1 MVEGIYC
8 RKLLKTRVL
17 GCYDAVASHAGGHRI
32 IVRLGVFDSALC
44 GRAQKLGDVLCLG
57 RILAHRYPL
66 TSVVFID
73 IGFWDPAFLWGRY
86 RSMIW
91 LSTSGIVVA
100 LAVIMLLWVVPRA
113 SRRAPANG
121 SRRQLARV
129 GRTAEDIFSSAKVL
143 FNEETARSTGAAVP
157 SASGRA
163 EVYASTSTGSLEPL
177 GGVEF
182 AESAAS
188 AAVNVQQRQ
197 EEFTDDK
204 TQLLYTTDAAESAED
219 TDLWE
224 EATMR
229 EDTNAQQQGTHDT
242 ELYDEPYD
250 EDLYAPEPDL
260 DSAPGAEPAD
270 GEVDAPAH
278 WEVTANSQ
286 PSGSRIG
293 RSIPEVNIDAE
304 TEGQDPSAA
313 GEDTDSQPRSG
324 THHQGTGRAE
334 EPRREAPS
342 AAAVRGPALHELSSP
357 EEVPEVQESML
368 GGPVPPGMT
377 VHTGRAV
384 LLGVALLAFVAALG
398 FALMAFSGML
408 SWVWSVA
415 ALLVAVAT
423 GGLLRYLAISGAK
436 RPAAPRRESS
446 NAPAAEQAEA
456 TASTEHDSRES
467 GADPAAN
474 TRRSKETRPASARMA
489 AAGSAARQGGS
500 RTQGHRAPAAE
511 HHSEHTAGR
520 KRPAGEGVQEGSSR
534 PRREP
539 APVRRH
545 TPARRSA
552 PAQGARAAASPGVQR
567 EPDAQG
573 AARRSAVEREPVRA
587 RTSQLPAIRR
597 GGRGSHLPPQL
608 RPLAHRDEPML
619 FDIQSETPQV
629 PAASAR
635 TSQPADSAKPS
646 AQATQTADSAV
657 SSASVTPAAPAQ
669 STPSQGDSA
678 EAVQPTVPVP
688 TQPPAAPARPEA
700 AAKTGRVPQQ
710 NPSGASSFE
719 RSGSFD
725 ADVTA
730 PITDGIP
737 TANLAQRAAAA
748 RAQATRAAE
757 AAQQVQREAAE
768 RARRRARQLNLQNPY
783 PQQDPVQQPSS
794 DTAEHTTVPL
804 GQGATPDAP
813 VQSPVPHT
821 PVPSTIDE
829 SDLDSL
835 DDDVS
840 PVFEPQQQLG
850 TLGSGFEDTSTQGIR
865 LGPGAMPMFK
875 ATSNTWEPVELPKP
889 LHTLHQKKDK
899 DAKGKGKTGE

>member
-1 MVEGIYC
+1 
-8 RKLLKTRVL
+8 
-17 GCYDAVASHAGGHRI
+17 
-32 IVRLGVFDSALC
+32 
-44 GRAQKLGDVLCLG
+44 
-57 RILAHRYPL
+57 
-66 TSVVFID
+66 
-73 IGFWDPAFLWGRY
+73 
-86 RSMIW
+86 MIW

-157 SASGRA
+157 SASGKA

-197 EEFTDDK
+197 EEFADDK

-219 TDLWE
+219 ADLWE

-229 EDTNAQQQGTHDT
+229 EDANVQQQGAHDT

-270 GEVDAPAH
+270 GEADAPAH

-304 TEGQDPSAA
+304 TAGQDPSAA
-313 GEDTDSQPRSG
+313 DTDSQRPSG

-334 EPRREAPS
+334 ESRGEAPS
-342 AAAVRGPALHELSSP
+342 AAAVRGPALHELSST

-408 SWVWSVA
+408 SWVWPVA

-436 RPAAPRRESS
+436 KPAASRRESS
-446 NAPAAEQAEA
+446 SAPVSEQTEA
-456 TASTEHDSRES
+456 TASAEHGSRES
-467 GADPAAN
+467 ETVGADPAAN
-474 TRRSKETRPASARMA
+474 TRRTKEARPAPARIA
-489 AAGSAARQGGS
+489 AAGSVARQDSG

-511 HHSEHTAGR
+511 HRSERTAGR
-520 KRPAGEGVQEGSSR
+520 ERPAGEGVQEESSR

-552 PAQGARAAASPGVQR
+552 SAQGARAAASPGVQR

-573 AARRSAVEREPVRA
+573 AARRSSAEREPVRA

-619 FDIQSETPQV
+619 FDIQPETPQA
-629 PAASAR
+629 PSA
-635 TSQPADSAKPS
+635 S
-646 AQATQTADSAV
+646 AQATQPADSAV
-657 SSASVTPAAPAQ
+657 SSAPVTPAAPTQ
-669 STPSQGDSA
+669 SAPSQNDSA
-678 EAVQPTVPVP
+678 EAAQPTAPVP

-725 ADVTA
+725 ADATA
-730 PITDGIP
+730 PITDGIS

-748 RAQATRAAE
+748 RTQATRAAE

-783 PQQDPVQQPSS
+783 PQQDPVHQPSS

-804 GQGATPDAP
+804 GQGATPDVPP
-813 VQSPVPHT
+813 VQPPVPHT

>member
-32 IVRLGVFDSALC
+32 IVRLGVFNPVLC

-129 GRTAEDIFSSAKVL
+129 GRTAEDIFLSAKVL
-143 FNEETARSTGAAVP
+143 FNEETARGTGAAVP
-157 SASGRA
+157 SASGKA

-197 EEFTDDK
+197 EEFADDK

-219 TDLWE
+219 ADLWE

-229 EDTNAQQQGTHDT
+229 EDANAQQQGAHDT

-270 GEVDAPAH
+270 GEADAPAH

-304 TEGQDPSAA
+304 TAGQDPSAA
-313 GEDTDSQPRSG
+313 DTDSQRPSG

-334 EPRREAPS
+334 EPRGEAPS
-342 AAAVRGPALHELSSP
+342 AAAVRGPALHELSST

-408 SWVWSVA
+408 SWVWPVA

-436 RPAAPRRESS
+436 KPAASRRESS
-446 NAPAAEQAEA
+446 SAPVSEQAEA
-456 TASTEHDSRES
+456 TASAEHGSRES
-467 GADPAAN
+467 ETAGADPAAN
-474 TRRSKETRPASARMA
+474 THRAKGARPAPARIA

-500 RTQGHRAPAAE
+500 RMQGHRAPAAE
-511 HHSEHTAGR
+511 HRSERAAGR
-520 KRPAGEGVQEGSSR
+520 ERPAGEGVQEESSR

-552 PAQGARAAASPGVQR
+552 SAQGSRAAASPGVQR

-573 AARRSAVEREPVRA
+573 AARRSSAEREPVRA

-619 FDIQSETPQV
+619 FDIQPETPQA

-646 AQATQTADSAV
+646 AQATQPADSAV
-657 SSASVTPAAPAQ
+657 SSAPVTPAAPTQ
-669 STPSQGDSA
+669 SAPSQNDS
-678 EAVQPTVPVP
+678 
-688 TQPPAAPARPEA
+688 
-700 AAKTGRVPQQ
+700 
-710 NPSGASSFE
+710 
-719 RSGSFD
+719 
-725 ADVTA
+725 
-730 PITDGIP
+730 
-737 TANLAQRAAAA
+737 
-748 RAQATRAAE
+748 AE

-804 GQGATPDAP
+804 GQGTTPDVPP
-813 VQSPVPHT
+813 VQPPVPHT

>member
-1 MVEGIYC
+1 M
-8 RKLLKTRVL
+8 
-17 GCYDAVASHAGGHRI
+17 ASRAGGHRI
-32 IVRLGVFDSALC
+32 IVRLGVFNPVLC

-66 TSVVFID
+66 ISVVFID

-121 SRRQLARV
+121 SRRQLASV
-129 GRTAEDIFSSAKVL
+129 GRTAEDIFLSAKVL
-143 FNEETARSTGAAVP
+143 FNEEAAHGTGAAVP
-157 SASGRA
+157 SASGKA

-197 EEFTDDK
+197 EEFADDK

-219 TDLWE
+219 ADLWE

-229 EDTNAQQQGTHDT
+229 EDANAQQQGAHDT

-270 GEVDAPAH
+270 GEADAPAH

-304 TEGQDPSAA
+304 TAGQDPSAA
-313 GEDTDSQPRSG
+313 DTDSQPRSG

-334 EPRREAPS
+334 ESRGEAPS
-342 AAAVRGPALHELSSP
+342 AAAVRGPALHELSST

-377 VHTGRAV
+377 VHAGRAV

-408 SWVWSVA
+408 SWVWPVV

-436 RPAAPRRESS
+436 KPAASRRESS
-446 NAPAAEQAEA
+446 SAPVSEQAEV
-456 TASTEHDSRES
+456 TASAEHGSRESETS

-474 TRRSKETRPASARMA
+474 TRRTKGTRPAPTRIA
-489 AAGSAARQGGS
+489 AAGSAARQDSG

-511 HHSEHTAGR
+511 HRSERAAGR
-520 KRPAGEGVQEGSSR
+520 ERPAGEGVQEESSR

-552 PAQGARAAASPGVQR
+552 SAQGARAAASPGVQR
-567 EPDAQG
+567 KPDVQG

-619 FDIQSETPQV
+619 FDIQSENPQA

-635 TSQPADSAKPS
+635 TSQPADSA
-646 AQATQTADSAV
+646 V
-657 SSASVTPAAPAQ
+657 SSAPVTPAAPTQ
-669 STPSQGDSA
+669 SAPSQSDSA
-678 EAVQPTVPVP
+678 EAAQPTAPVP
-688 TQPPAAPARPEA
+688 TQPPATPARPET

-710 NPSGASSFE
+710 NLSGASSFE

-725 ADVTA
+725 ADATA

-783 PQQDPVQQPSS
+783 PQQQPSS

-813 VQSPVPHT
+813 PAQPPIPHT

>member
-1 MVEGIYC
+1 M
-8 RKLLKTRVL
+8 
-17 GCYDAVASHAGGHRI
+17 ASRAGGHRI
-32 IVRLGVFDSALC
+32 IVRLGVFNPVLC
-44 GRAQKLGDVLCLG
+44 GWAQKLGDVLCLG

-66 TSVVFID
+66 ISVVFID
-73 IGFWDPAFLWGRY
+73 IGFWGPAFLWGRY

-121 SRRQLARV
+121 SRRQLASV
-129 GRTAEDIFSSAKVL
+129 GRTAEDIFLSAKVL
-143 FNEETARSTGAAVP
+143 FNEETARGTGAAVP
-157 SASGRA
+157 SASGKA

-197 EEFTDDK
+197 EEFADDK

-219 TDLWE
+219 ADLWE

-229 EDTNAQQQGTHDT
+229 EDANAQQQGAHDT

-260 DSAPGAEPAD
+260 DSAPGAELAD
-270 GEVDAPAH
+270 GEADAPAH

-304 TEGQDPSAA
+304 TAGQDPSAA
-313 GEDTDSQPRSG
+313 DTDSQPRSG

-334 EPRREAPS
+334 ESRGEAPS
-342 AAAVRGPALHELSSP
+342 AAAVRGPALHELSST

-408 SWVWSVA
+408 SWVWPVA

-436 RPAAPRRESS
+436 KPAASRRESS
-446 NAPAAEQAEA
+446 SAPVSEQAEVI
-456 TASTEHDSRES
+456 ASAEHGSRES
-467 GADPAAN
+467 ETAGADPAAN
-474 TRRSKETRPASARMA
+474 TRRTKGTRPAPARIA

-511 HHSEHTAGR
+511 HRSERVAGR
-520 KRPAGEGVQEGSSR
+520 ERPAGEGVQEESSR

-539 APVRRH
+539 APLRRH

-552 PAQGARAAASPGVQR
+552 SAQGARVAASPGVQR
-567 EPDAQG
+567 EPDVQG

-619 FDIQSETPQV
+619 FDIQTETPQA
-629 PAASAR
+629 PSA
-635 TSQPADSAKPS
+635 S
-646 AQATQTADSAV
+646 AQATQPADSAV
-657 SSASVTPAAPAQ
+657 SSAPVTAAPTQ
-669 STPSQGDSA
+669 SAPSQSDSA
-678 EAVQPTVPVP
+678 EAAQPTAPVP

-710 NPSGASSFE
+710 NLSGASSFE

-725 ADVTA
+725 ADATA
-730 PITDGIP
+730 PITDGIS

-804 GQGATPDAP
+804 GQGTTPDAP
-813 VQSPVPHT
+813 VQPPVPHT

>member
-1 MVEGIYC
+1 
-8 RKLLKTRVL
+8 
-17 GCYDAVASHAGGHRI
+17 
-32 IVRLGVFDSALC
+32 
-44 GRAQKLGDVLCLG
+44 
-57 RILAHRYPL
+57 
-66 TSVVFID
+66 
-73 IGFWDPAFLWGRY
+73 
-86 RSMIW
+86 MIW

-129 GRTAEDIFSSAKVL
+129 GRTAEDIFLSAKVL
-143 FNEETARSTGAAVP
+143 FNEETARGTGAAVP
-157 SASGRA
+157 SASGKA

-197 EEFTDDK
+197 EEFADDK
-204 TQLLYTTDAAESAED
+204 TQLLYTTDAAKSAED
-219 TDLWE
+219 ADLWE

-229 EDTNAQQQGTHDT
+229 EDANAQQQGAHDT

-270 GEVDAPAH
+270 GEADAPAH

-304 TEGQDPSAA
+304 TAGQDPSAA
-313 GEDTDSQPRSG
+313 DTDSQPRSG

-334 EPRREAPS
+334 ESRGEAPS
-342 AAAVRGPALHELSSP
+342 AAAVRGPALHELSST

-377 VHTGRAV
+377 VHAGRAV

-408 SWVWSVA
+408 SWVWPVA

-436 RPAAPRRESS
+436 KPAASRRESS
-446 NAPAAEQAEA
+446 SAPVSEQAEA
-456 TASTEHDSRES
+456 IASAEHGSRES
-467 GADPAAN
+467 ETAGADPAAN
-474 TRRSKETRPASARMA
+474 TRRTKGTRPAPARIA
-489 AAGSAARQGGS
+489 AAGSAARQDSG

-511 HHSEHTAGR
+511 HRSERTAGR
-520 KRPAGEGVQEGSSR
+520 ERPAGEGVQEESSR

-552 PAQGARAAASPGVQR
+552 SAQGARAAASPGVQR

-573 AARRSAVEREPVRA
+573 AARRSSAEREPVRA

-619 FDIQSETPQV
+619 FDIQSEKPQA

-635 TSQPADSAKPS
+635 TSQPADSA
-646 AQATQTADSAV
+646 V
-657 SSASVTPAAPAQ
+657 SSAPVTPAAPTQ
-669 STPSQGDSA
+669 SAPSQNDSA
-678 EAVQPTVPVP
+678 EAAQPTAPVP

-725 ADVTA
+725 ADATA

-783 PQQDPVQQPSS
+783 PQQQPSS

-804 GQGATPDAP
+804 GQGATPEVPP
-813 VQSPVPHT
+813 VQPPIPHT

>member
-32 IVRLGVFDSALC
+32 IVRLGVFNPVLC

-73 IGFWDPAFLWGRY
+73 IGFWGPAFLWGRY

-157 SASGRA
+157 SASGKV

-197 EEFTDDK
+197 EEFADDK

-219 TDLWE
+219 ADLWE

-229 EDTNAQQQGTHDT
+229 EDANAQQQGAHDT

-270 GEVDAPAH
+270 GEADAPAH

-304 TEGQDPSAA
+304 TAGQDPSAA
-313 GEDTDSQPRSG
+313 DTDSQPRSG

-334 EPRREAPS
+334 ESRGEAPS
-342 AAAVRGPALHELSSP
+342 AAAVRGPALHELSST

-408 SWVWSVA
+408 SWVWPVA

-436 RPAAPRRESS
+436 KPAASRRESS
-446 NAPAAEQAEA
+446 SAPVAEQAEA
-456 TASTEHDSRES
+456 TASAEHGSRES
-467 GADPAAN
+467 ETAGADPAAN
-474 TRRSKETRPASARMA
+474 TRRAKGARPAPARIA
-489 AAGSAARQGGS
+489 AAGSVARQGGS
-500 RTQGHRAPAAE
+500 STQGRRAPAAE
-511 HHSEHTAGR
+511 YRSERAAGR
-520 KRPAGEGVQEGSSR
+520 ERPAGGGVQEELSR

-539 APVRRH
+539 ASVRRH

-552 PAQGARAAASPGVQR
+552 SAQGARAAASPGVQR

-573 AARRSAVEREPVRA
+573 AARRSSAEREPVRA

-619 FDIQSETPQV
+619 FDIQPETPQA
-629 PAASAR
+629 PSA
-635 TSQPADSAKPS
+635 S
-646 AQATQTADSAV
+646 AQATQPADSAV
-657 SSASVTPAAPAQ
+657 SSAPVTPAAPTQ
-669 STPSQGDSA
+669 SAPSQSDSA
-678 EAVQPTVPVP
+678 EAAQPTAPVP

-783 PQQDPVQQPSS
+783 PQQDPVHQPSS

-804 GQGATPDAP
+804 GQGATPDAS

>member
-32 IVRLGVFDSALC
+32 IVRLGVFNSMLC

-66 TSVVFID
+66 ISVVFID

-157 SASGRA
+157 SASGKA

-197 EEFTDDK
+197 EEFVDDK

-219 TDLWE
+219 ADLWE

-229 EDTNAQQQGTHDT
+229 EDANAQQQGAHDT

-270 GEVDAPAH
+270 GEADAPAH

-304 TEGQDPSAA
+304 TAGQDPSAA
-313 GEDTDSQPRSG
+313 DTDSQRPSG

-334 EPRREAPS
+334 EPRGEAPS
-342 AAAVRGPALHELSSP
+342 AAAVRGPALHELSST

-408 SWVWSVA
+408 SWVWPVA

-436 RPAAPRRESS
+436 KPAASRRESS
-446 NAPAAEQAEA
+446 SAPVSEQAEA
-456 TASTEHDSRES
+456 TASAERGSRES
-467 GADPAAN
+467 ETAGADPAAN
-474 TRRSKETRPASARMA
+474 TRRTKGARPAPARIA
-489 AAGSAARQGGS
+489 AAGSAARQDSS
-500 RTQGHRAPAAE
+500 RTQRRRAPAAE
-511 HHSEHTAGR
+511 HRSERAAGR
-520 KRPAGEGVQEGSSR
+520 ERPAGEGVQEELSR

-552 PAQGARAAASPGVQR
+552 SAQGARAAASPGVQR

-573 AARRSAVEREPVRA
+573 AARRSSAEREPVRA

-619 FDIQSETPQV
+619 FDIQSEKPQA

-646 AQATQTADSAV
+646 AQATQPADSAV
-657 SSASVTPAAPAQ
+657 SSAPVTPAAPTQ
-669 STPSQGDSA
+669 SAPSQNDSA
-678 EAVQPTVPVP
+678 EAAQPTAPVP
-688 TQPPAAPARPEA
+688 TQPPATPARPET
-700 AAKTGRVPQQ
+700 AAKTGRTQQQ

-725 ADVTA
+725 ADATA

-783 PQQDPVQQPSS
+783 PQQQPSS

-813 VQSPVPHT
+813 PVQPPIPHT

-850 TLGSGFEDTSTQGIR
+850 TFGSGFEDTSTQGIR

>member
-1 MVEGIYC
+1 M
-8 RKLLKTRVL
+8 
-17 GCYDAVASHAGGHRI
+17 ASRAGGHRI
-32 IVRLGVFDSALC
+32 IVRLGVFNPVLC

-121 SRRQLARV
+121 SRRQLASV
-129 GRTAEDIFSSAKVL
+129 GRTAEDIFLSAKVL
-143 FNEETARSTGAAVP
+143 FNEETAHGTGAAVP
-157 SASGRA
+157 SASGKA

-197 EEFTDDK
+197 EEFADDK

-219 TDLWE
+219 ADLWE

-229 EDTNAQQQGTHDT
+229 EDANAQQQGAHDT

-270 GEVDAPAH
+270 GEADAPAQ

-286 PSGSRIG
+286 PSGSLIG
-293 RSIPEVNIDAE
+293 RSIPEVNIDVE
-304 TEGQDPSAA
+304 TAGQDPSAA
-313 GEDTDSQPRSG
+313 GEDTDSQRPSG

-334 EPRREAPS
+334 ESRGEAPS
-342 AAAVRGPALHELSSP
+342 AAAVRGPALHELSST

-408 SWVWSVA
+408 SWVWPVA

-436 RPAAPRRESS
+436 KPAASRRESS
-446 NAPAAEQAEA
+446 SAPAVEQAEA
-456 TASTEHDSRES
+456 TASTERGSRES
-467 GADPAAN
+467 ETAGADPAAN
-474 TRRSKETRPASARMA
+474 TRRTKGARPAPARIA
-489 AAGSAARQGGS
+489 AAGSAARQDSG
-500 RTQGHRAPAAE
+500 RTQGRRAPAAE
-511 HHSEHTAGR
+511 HRSERAAGR
-520 KRPAGEGVQEGSSR
+520 ERPAGEGVQEESSR

-539 APVRRH
+539 APLRRH

-552 PAQGARAAASPGVQR
+552 SAQGARAAASPGVQR

-573 AARRSAVEREPVRA
+573 AARRSLAEREPVRA

-619 FDIQSETPQV
+619 FDIQPETPQV
-629 PAASAR
+629 PSA
-635 TSQPADSAKPS
+635 S
-646 AQATQTADSAV
+646 AQATQPADSAV
-657 SSASVTPAAPAQ
+657 SSAPVTPAAPTQ
-669 STPSQGDSA
+669 SAPSQSDSA
-678 EAVQPTVPVP
+678 EAVQPTAPVP

-730 PITDGIP
+730 PITDGIS

-804 GQGATPDAP
+804 GHGATPDVPP
-813 VQSPVPHT
+813 VQPPVPHT

-840 PVFEPQQQLG
+840 PVFEPQLG

-875 ATSNTWEPVELPKP
+875 AASNTWEPVELPKP

>member
-1 MVEGIYC
+1 M
-8 RKLLKTRVL
+8 
-17 GCYDAVASHAGGHRI
+17 ASHAGGHRI
-32 IVRLGVFDSALC
+32 IVRLGVFNSMLC

-66 TSVVFID
+66 ISVVFID

-129 GRTAEDIFSSAKVL
+129 GRTAEDIFLSAKVL
-143 FNEETARSTGAAVP
+143 FNEETARGTGAAVP
-157 SASGRA
+157 SASGKA

-197 EEFTDDK
+197 EEFADDK

-219 TDLWE
+219 ADLWE

-229 EDTNAQQQGTHDT
+229 EDANAQQQGAHDT

-270 GEVDAPAH
+270 GEADAPAH

-304 TEGQDPSAA
+304 TAGQDPSAA
-313 GEDTDSQPRSG
+313 DTDSQPRSG

-334 EPRREAPS
+334 ESRGEAPS
-342 AAAVRGPALHELSSP
+342 AAAVRGPALHELSST

-408 SWVWSVA
+408 SWVWPVA

-423 GGLLRYLAISGAK
+423 GGLLRYLAISAAK
-436 RPAAPRRESS
+436 KPAASRRESS
-446 NAPAAEQAEA
+446 SAPVAEQAEA
-456 TASTEHDSRES
+456 TASAEHGSRES
-467 GADPAAN
+467 ETAGADPAAN
-474 TRRSKETRPASARMA
+474 TRRAKGARPAPTRIA
-489 AAGSAARQGGS
+489 AAGSAARQDSG
-500 RTQGHRAPAAE
+500 RTQGRRAPAAE
-511 HHSEHTAGR
+511 HRSERAAGR
-520 KRPAGEGVQEGSSR
+520 ERPAGEGVQEESSR

-552 PAQGARAAASPGVQR
+552 SAQGARAAASPGVQR
-567 EPDAQG
+567 EPDVQG
-573 AARRSAVEREPVRA
+573 AARRSSAEREPVRA

-619 FDIQSETPQV
+619 FDIQPETPQA
-629 PAASAR
+629 PSA
-635 TSQPADSAKPS
+635 S
-646 AQATQTADSAV
+646 AQATQPADSAV
-657 SSASVTPAAPAQ
+657 SSAPVTPAAPTQ
-669 STPSQGDSA
+669 SAPSQSDSA
-678 EAVQPTVPVP
+678 EAAQPTAPVP

-730 PITDGIP
+730 PITDGIS

-783 PQQDPVQQPSS
+783 PQQQPSS

-813 VQSPVPHT
+813 PAQPPIPHT

>member
-1 MVEGIYC
+1 
-8 RKLLKTRVL
+8 
-17 GCYDAVASHAGGHRI
+17 
-32 IVRLGVFDSALC
+32 
-44 GRAQKLGDVLCLG
+44 
-57 RILAHRYPL
+57 
-66 TSVVFID
+66 
-73 IGFWDPAFLWGRY
+73 
-86 RSMIW
+86 MIW

-129 GRTAEDIFSSAKVL
+129 GRTAEDIFLSAKVL
-143 FNEETARSTGAAVP
+143 FNEETARGTGAAVP
-157 SASGRA
+157 SASGKA

-219 TDLWE
+219 ADLWE

-229 EDTNAQQQGTHDT
+229 EDANAQQQGAHDT

-270 GEVDAPAH
+270 GEADAPAH

-304 TEGQDPSAA
+304 TAGQDPSAA
-313 GEDTDSQPRSG
+313 DTDSQRPSG

-334 EPRREAPS
+334 ESRGEAPS
-342 AAAVRGPALHELSSP
+342 AAAVRGPALHELSST

-377 VHTGRAV
+377 VHAGRAV

-408 SWVWSVA
+408 SWVWPVA

-436 RPAAPRRESS
+436 KPAASRRESS
-446 NAPAAEQAEA
+446 SAPVSEQAEV
-456 TASTEHDSRES
+456 TASAEHGSRES
-467 GADPAAN
+467 ETAGADPAAN
-474 TRRSKETRPASARMA
+474 TLRTKGARPAPARIA

-500 RTQGHRAPAAE
+500 RMQGHRAPAAE
-511 HHSEHTAGR
+511 HRSERAAGR
-520 KRPAGEGVQEGSSR
+520 ERPAGEGVQEESSR

-552 PAQGARAAASPGVQR
+552 SAQGARAAASPGVQR

-573 AARRSAVEREPVRA
+573 AARRSSAEREPVRA

-619 FDIQSETPQV
+619 FDIQPETPQA
-629 PAASAR
+629 PSA
-635 TSQPADSAKPS
+635 S
-646 AQATQTADSAV
+646 AQATQPADSAV
-657 SSASVTPAAPAQ
+657 SSAPVTAAPTQ
-669 STPSQGDSA
+669 SAPSQSDSA
-678 EAVQPTVPVP
+678 EAAQPTAPVP

-710 NPSGASSFE
+710 NLSGASSFE

-730 PITDGIP
+730 PITDGIS

-783 PQQDPVQQPSS
+783 PQQDPVHQLSS

-804 GQGATPDAP
+804 GQGTTPDAP
-813 VQSPVPHT
+813 VQPPVPHT

>member
-32 IVRLGVFDSALC
+32 IVRLGVFNPVLC

-73 IGFWDPAFLWGRY
+73 IGFWGPAFLWGRY

-157 SASGRA
+157 SASGKV

-197 EEFTDDK
+197 EEFADDK

-219 TDLWE
+219 ADLWE

-229 EDTNAQQQGTHDT
+229 EDANAQQQGAHDT

-270 GEVDAPAH
+270 GEADAPAH

-304 TEGQDPSAA
+304 TAGQDPSAA
-313 GEDTDSQPRSG
+313 DTDSQPRSG

-334 EPRREAPS
+334 ESRGEAPS
-342 AAAVRGPALHELSSP
+342 AAAVRGPALHELSST

-408 SWVWSVA
+408 SWVWPVA

-436 RPAAPRRESS
+436 KPAASRRESS
-446 NAPAAEQAEA
+446 SAPVAEQAEA
-456 TASTEHDSRES
+456 TASAEHGSRES
-467 GADPAAN
+467 ETAGADPAAN
-474 TRRSKETRPASARMA
+474 TRRAKGARPAPARIA
-489 AAGSAARQGGS
+489 AAGSAARQDSG
-500 RTQGHRAPAAE
+500 RTQGRRAPAAE
-511 HHSEHTAGR
+511 YRSERAAGR
-520 KRPAGEGVQEGSSR
+520 ERPAGGGVQEELSR

-539 APVRRH
+539 ASVRRH

-552 PAQGARAAASPGVQR
+552 SAQGARAAASPGVQR
-567 EPDAQG
+567 KPDAQG
-573 AARRSAVEREPVRA
+573 AARRSSAEREPVRA

-619 FDIQSETPQV
+619 FDIQPETPQA
-629 PAASAR
+629 PSA
-635 TSQPADSAKPS
+635 S
-646 AQATQTADSAV
+646 AQATQPADSAV
-657 SSASVTPAAPAQ
+657 SSAPVTPAAPTQ
-669 STPSQGDSA
+669 SAPSQSDSA
-678 EAVQPTVPVP
+678 EAAQPTAPVP

-783 PQQDPVQQPSS
+783 PQQDPVHQPSS

-804 GQGATPDAP
+804 GQGATPDAS

>member
-1 MVEGIYC
+1 M
-8 RKLLKTRVL
+8 
-17 GCYDAVASHAGGHRI
+17 ASRAGGHRI
-32 IVRLGVFDSALC
+32 IVRLGVFNPVLC

-121 SRRQLARV
+121 SRRQLASV
-129 GRTAEDIFSSAKVL
+129 GRTAEDIFLSAKVL
-143 FNEETARSTGAAVP
+143 FNEEAAHGTGAAVP
-157 SASGRA
+157 SASGKA

-197 EEFTDDK
+197 EEFADDK

-219 TDLWE
+219 ADLWE

-229 EDTNAQQQGTHDT
+229 EDANAQQQGAHDT

-270 GEVDAPAH
+270 GEADAPAH

-304 TEGQDPSAA
+304 TAGQDPSAA
-313 GEDTDSQPRSG
+313 DTDSQPRSG

-334 EPRREAPS
+334 ESRGEAPS
-342 AAAVRGPALHELSSP
+342 AAAVRGPALHELSST

-377 VHTGRAV
+377 VHAGRAV

-408 SWVWSVA
+408 SWVWPVV

-436 RPAAPRRESS
+436 KPAASRRESS
-446 NAPAAEQAEA
+446 SAPVSEQAEV
-456 TASTEHDSRES
+456 TASAEHGSRESETS

-474 TRRSKETRPASARMA
+474 TRRTKGTRPAPTRIA
-489 AAGSAARQGGS
+489 AAGSAARQDSG

-511 HHSEHTAGR
+511 HRSERAAGR
-520 KRPAGEGVQEGSSR
+520 ERPAGEGVQEESSR

-552 PAQGARAAASPGVQR
+552 SAQGARAAASPGVQR
-567 EPDAQG
+567 KPDVQG

-619 FDIQSETPQV
+619 FDIQSENPQA

-635 TSQPADSAKPS
+635 TSQPADSA
-646 AQATQTADSAV
+646 V
-657 SSASVTPAAPAQ
+657 SSAPVTPAAPTQ
-669 STPSQGDSA
+669 SAPSQSDSA
-678 EAVQPTVPVP
+678 EAAQPTAPVP
-688 TQPPAAPARPEA
+688 TQPPATPARPET

-710 NPSGASSFE
+710 NLSGASSFE

-725 ADVTA
+725 ADATA

-783 PQQDPVQQPSS
+783 PQQQPSS

-813 VQSPVPHT
+813 PAQPPIPHT

>member
-32 IVRLGVFDSALC
+32 IVRLGVFNSALC

-129 GRTAEDIFSSAKVL
+129 GRTAEDIFLSAKVL
-143 FNEETARSTGAAVP
+143 FNEETARGTGAAVP
-157 SASGRA
+157 SASGKA
-163 EVYASTSTGSLEPL
+163 EVYASTTTGSLEPL

-182 AESAAS
+182 SESAAS

-197 EEFTDDK
+197 EEFADDK

-219 TDLWE
+219 ADLWE

-229 EDTNAQQQGTHDT
+229 EDANAQQQGAHDT

-260 DSAPGAEPAD
+260 DSAPGAELAD
-270 GEVDAPAH
+270 GEADAPAH

-304 TEGQDPSAA
+304 TAGQDPSAA
-313 GEDTDSQPRSG
+313 DTDSQRPSG

-334 EPRREAPS
+334 ESRGEAPS
-342 AAAVRGPALHELSSP
+342 AAAVRGPALHELSST

-408 SWVWSVA
+408 SWVWPVA

-436 RPAAPRRESS
+436 KPAASRRESS
-446 NAPAAEQAEA
+446 SAPVSEQAEA
-456 TASTEHDSRES
+456 TASAERGSREPETV

-474 TRRSKETRPASARMA
+474 TRRTKGARPAPARIA
-489 AAGSAARQGGS
+489 AAGSAARQDSG

-511 HHSEHTAGR
+511 HRSERAAGR
-520 KRPAGEGVQEGSSR
+520 ERPAGEGVQEESSR

-552 PAQGARAAASPGVQR
+552 SAQGARAAASPGVQR

-573 AARRSAVEREPVRA
+573 TARRSLAGREPVRA

-619 FDIQSETPQV
+619 FDIQPETPQA
-629 PAASAR
+629 PSA
-635 TSQPADSAKPS
+635 S
-646 AQATQTADSAV
+646 AQATQPADSAV
-657 SSASVTPAAPAQ
+657 SSAPVTPAAPTQ
-669 STPSQGDSA
+669 SAPSQNDSA
-678 EAVQPTVPVP
+678 EAAQPTAPVP
-688 TQPPAAPARPEA
+688 TQPPATPARPET

-710 NPSGASSFE
+710 NLSGASSFE

-725 ADVTA
+725 ADATA

-783 PQQDPVQQPSS
+783 PQQQPSS

-804 GQGATPDAP
+804 GQGATPEVPP
-813 VQSPVPHT
+813 VQPPVPHT

>member
-32 IVRLGVFDSALC
+32 IVRLGVFNPVLC

-66 TSVVFID
+66 ISVVFID
-73 IGFWDPAFLWGRY
+73 IGFWGPAFLWGRY

-157 SASGRA
+157 SASGKV

-197 EEFTDDK
+197 EEFADDK

-219 TDLWE
+219 ADLWE

-229 EDTNAQQQGTHDT
+229 EDANAQQQGAHDT

-270 GEVDAPAH
+270 GEADAPAH

-304 TEGQDPSAA
+304 TAGQDPSAA
-313 GEDTDSQPRSG
+313 DTDSQPRSG

-334 EPRREAPS
+334 ESRGEAPS
-342 AAAVRGPALHELSSP
+342 AAAVRGPALHELSST

-408 SWVWSVA
+408 SWVWPVA

-436 RPAAPRRESS
+436 KPAASRRESS
-446 NAPAAEQAEA
+446 SAPVSEQAEVI
-456 TASTEHDSRES
+456 ASAEHGSRES
-467 GADPAAN
+467 ETAGADPAAN
-474 TRRSKETRPASARMA
+474 TRRAKGARPAPARIA
-489 AAGSAARQGGS
+489 AAGSVARQGGS
-500 RTQGHRAPAAE
+500 STQGRRAPAAE
-511 HHSEHTAGR
+511 YRSERAAGR
-520 KRPAGEGVQEGSSR
+520 ERPAGGGVQEELSR

-539 APVRRH
+539 ASVRRH

-552 PAQGARAAASPGVQR
+552 SAQGARAAASPGVQR
-567 EPDAQG
+567 KPDAQG
-573 AARRSAVEREPVRA
+573 AARRSSAEREPVRA

-619 FDIQSETPQV
+619 FDIQPETPQA
-629 PAASAR
+629 PSA
-635 TSQPADSAKPS
+635 S
-646 AQATQTADSAV
+646 AQATQPADSAV
-657 SSASVTPAAPAQ
+657 SSAPVTPAAPTQ
-669 STPSQGDSA
+669 SAPSQSDSA
-678 EAVQPTVPVP
+678 EAAQPTAPVP

-783 PQQDPVQQPSS
+783 PQQDPVHQPSS

-804 GQGATPDAP
+804 GQGATPDAS

>member
-1 MVEGIYC
+1 
-8 RKLLKTRVL
+8 
-17 GCYDAVASHAGGHRI
+17 
-32 IVRLGVFDSALC
+32 
-44 GRAQKLGDVLCLG
+44 
-57 RILAHRYPL
+57 
-66 TSVVFID
+66 
-73 IGFWDPAFLWGRY
+73 
-86 RSMIW
+86 MIW

-143 FNEETARSTGAAVP
+143 FNEETARGTGAAVP
-157 SASGRA
+157 SASGKA

-197 EEFTDDK
+197 EEFADDK

-219 TDLWE
+219 ADLWE

-229 EDTNAQQQGTHDT
+229 EDANAQQQGAHDT

-270 GEVDAPAH
+270 GEADAPAH

-293 RSIPEVNIDAE
+293 RSIPEVNIDTE
-304 TEGQDPSAA
+304 TAGQDPSAA
-313 GEDTDSQPRSG
+313 DTDSQPRSG

-334 EPRREAPS
+334 ESRGEAPS
-342 AAAVRGPALHELSSP
+342 AAAVRGPALHELSST

-408 SWVWSVA
+408 SWVWPVA

-436 RPAAPRRESS
+436 KPAASRRESS
-446 NAPAAEQAEA
+446 SAPVAEQAEA
-456 TASTEHDSRES
+456 TASAEHGSRES
-467 GADPAAN
+467 ETAGADPAAN
-474 TRRSKETRPASARMA
+474 TRRAKGARPAPARIA
-489 AAGSAARQGGS
+489 AAGSVARQGGS
-500 RTQGHRAPAAE
+500 STQGRRAPAAE
-511 HHSEHTAGR
+511 YRSERAAGR
-520 KRPAGEGVQEGSSR
+520 ERPAGGGVQEELSR

-539 APVRRH
+539 ASVRRH

-552 PAQGARAAASPGVQR
+552 SAQGARAAASPGVQR
-567 EPDAQG
+567 KPDAQG
-573 AARRSAVEREPVRA
+573 AARRSSAEREPVRA

-619 FDIQSETPQV
+619 FDIQPETPQA
-629 PAASAR
+629 PSA
-635 TSQPADSAKPS
+635 S
-646 AQATQTADSAV
+646 AQATQPADSAV
-657 SSASVTPAAPAQ
+657 SSAPVTPAAPTQ
-669 STPSQGDSA
+669 SAPSQSDSA
-678 EAVQPTVPVP
+678 EAAQPTAPVP

-783 PQQDPVQQPSS
+783 PQQDPVHQPSS

-804 GQGATPDAP
+804 GQGATPDAS

>member
-1 MVEGIYC
+1 
-8 RKLLKTRVL
+8 
-17 GCYDAVASHAGGHRI
+17 
-32 IVRLGVFDSALC
+32 
-44 GRAQKLGDVLCLG
+44 
-57 RILAHRYPL
+57 
-66 TSVVFID
+66 
-73 IGFWDPAFLWGRY
+73 
-86 RSMIW
+86 MIW

-121 SRRQLARV
+121 SRRQLASV
-129 GRTAEDIFSSAKVL
+129 GRTAEDIFLSAKVL
-143 FNEETARSTGAAVP
+143 FNEETARGTGAAVP
-157 SASGRA
+157 SASGKA

-197 EEFTDDK
+197 EEFADDK
-204 TQLLYTTDAAESAED
+204 TQLLYTTDAAESAEGA
-219 TDLWE
+219 DLWE

-229 EDTNAQQQGTHDT
+229 EEANAQQQGAHDT

-270 GEVDAPAH
+270 GEAEAPAH

-293 RSIPEVNIDAE
+293 RSISEVNIDAE
-304 TEGQDPSAA
+304 TAGQDPSAA
-313 GEDTDSQPRSG
+313 GEDTGSQPRSG

-334 EPRREAPS
+334 ESRGEAPS
-342 AAAVRGPALHELSSP
+342 AAAVRGPALHELSST

-408 SWVWSVA
+408 SWVWPVA

-436 RPAAPRRESS
+436 KPAASRRESS
-446 NAPAAEQAEA
+446 SAPAAEQAEA
-456 TASTEHDSRES
+456 TASAEHGSRES
-467 GADPAAN
+467 ETAGADPVAN
-474 TRRSKETRPASARMA
+474 TRRTKGARPAPARIA
-489 AAGSAARQGGS
+489 AAGSAARQDSS
-500 RTQGHRAPAAE
+500 RTQGRRAPAAE
-511 HHSEHTAGR
+511 HRSERAAGR
-520 KRPAGEGVQEGSSR
+520 ERPAGEGVQEESSR

-552 PAQGARAAASPGVQR
+552 SAQGARAAASPGVQR

-573 AARRSAVEREPVRA
+573 AARRSSAEREPVRA

-619 FDIQSETPQV
+619 FDIQPETPQA
-629 PAASAR
+629 PSA
-635 TSQPADSAKPS
+635 S
-646 AQATQTADSAV
+646 AQATQSADSAV
-657 SSASVTPAAPAQ
+657 SSAPVTPAAPTQ
-669 STPSQGDSA
+669 SAPSQSDSA
-678 EAVQPTVPVP
+678 EAAQPTAPVP

-730 PITDGIP
+730 PITDGIS

-783 PQQDPVQQPSS
+783 PQQDPVHQPSS

-804 GQGATPDAP
+804 GQGTTPDAP
-813 VQSPVPHT
+813 VQPPVPHT

>member
-1 MVEGIYC
+1 
-8 RKLLKTRVL
+8 
-17 GCYDAVASHAGGHRI
+17 
-32 IVRLGVFDSALC
+32 
-44 GRAQKLGDVLCLG
+44 
-57 RILAHRYPL
+57 
-66 TSVVFID
+66 
-73 IGFWDPAFLWGRY
+73 
-86 RSMIW
+86 MIW

-197 EEFTDDK
+197 EEFADDK

-219 TDLWE
+219 ADLWE

-229 EDTNAQQQGTHDT
+229 EDANAQQQGAHDT

-260 DSAPGAEPAD
+260 DSAPGAELAD
-270 GEVDAPAH
+270 GEADAPAH

-304 TEGQDPSAA
+304 TAEQDPSAA
-313 GEDTDSQPRSG
+313 GEDTDSQRPSG

-334 EPRREAPS
+334 ESRGEAPS
-342 AAAVRGPALHELSSP
+342 AAAVRGPALHELSST

-408 SWVWSVA
+408 SWVWPVA

-436 RPAAPRRESS
+436 KPAVSRRESS
-446 NAPAAEQAEA
+446 SAPVSEQAEA
-456 TASTEHDSRES
+456 TASAEHGSREPETA

-474 TRRSKETRPASARMA
+474 TRRTKGARPAPARIA
-489 AAGSAARQGGS
+489 AAGSVARQDS
-500 RTQGHRAPAAE
+500 VRTQGRRAPAAE
-511 HHSEHTAGR
+511 HRSERAAGR
-520 KRPAGEGVQEGSSR
+520 ERPAGEGVQEESSR
-534 PRREP
+534 PRHEP

-552 PAQGARAAASPGVQR
+552 SAQGARAAASPGVQR

-573 AARRSAVEREPVRA
+573 AARRSSAEREPVRA

-619 FDIQSETPQV
+619 FDIQSETPQA
-629 PAASAR
+629 PSA
-635 TSQPADSAKPS
+635 S
-646 AQATQTADSAV
+646 AQATQPADSTV
-657 SSASVTPAAPAQ
+657 SSAPVTPAAPTQ
-669 STPSQGDSA
+669 SAPSQGDSA
-678 EAVQPTVPVP
+678 EAAQPTAPVP

-700 AAKTGRVPQQ
+700 ATRTGRVPQQ

-725 ADVTA
+725 ADATA

-768 RARRRARQLNLQNPY
+768 RARRRARQLNLQNSY
-783 PQQDPVQQPSS
+783 PQQDPVHQPSS
-794 DTAEHTTVPL
+794 NTAEHTTVPL
-804 GQGATPDAP
+804 GQGTTPDAP
-813 VQSPVPHT
+813 VQPPIPHT

>member
-32 IVRLGVFDSALC
+32 IVRLGVFNSMLC

-66 TSVVFID
+66 ISVVFID
-73 IGFWDPAFLWGRY
+73 IGFWGPAFLWGRY

-129 GRTAEDIFSSAKVL
+129 GRTAEDIFLSAKVL
-143 FNEETARSTGAAVP
+143 FNEETARGTGAAVP
-157 SASGRA
+157 SASGKA

-219 TDLWE
+219 ADLWE

-229 EDTNAQQQGTHDT
+229 EDANAQQQGVHDT

-270 GEVDAPAH
+270 GEADAPAH

-304 TEGQDPSAA
+304 TAGQDPSAA
-313 GEDTDSQPRSG
+313 GEDTDSQRPSG
-324 THHQGTGRAE
+324 THHQGTRRAE
-334 EPRREAPS
+334 ESRGEAPS
-342 AAAVRGPALHELSSP
+342 AAAVRGPALHELSST

-408 SWVWSVA
+408 SWVWPVA

-436 RPAAPRRESS
+436 KPAASRRESS
-446 NAPAAEQAEA
+446 SAPVAEQPEA
-456 TASTEHDSRES
+456 TASAEHGSRES
-467 GADPAAN
+467 ETVGADPAAN
-474 TRRSKETRPASARMA
+474 TRRTKEARPAPARIA
-489 AAGSAARQGGS
+489 AAGSVARQDSG
-500 RTQGHRAPAAE
+500 RTQGRRAPAAE
-511 HHSEHTAGR
+511 HRSERTAGR
-520 KRPAGEGVQEGSSR
+520 ERPAGEGVQEEPSR

-552 PAQGARAAASPGVQR
+552 SAQGARAAASPGVQR

-573 AARRSAVEREPVRA
+573 AARRSSAEREPVRA

-619 FDIQSETPQV
+619 FDIQPETPQA
-629 PAASAR
+629 PSA
-635 TSQPADSAKPS
+635 S
-646 AQATQTADSAV
+646 AQATQPADSAV
-657 SSASVTPAAPAQ
+657 SSAPVTPAAPTQ
-669 STPSQGDSA
+669 SAPSQSDSA
-678 EAVQPTVPVP
+678 EAAQPTAPVP

-710 NPSGASSFE
+710 NLSGASSFE

-730 PITDGIP
+730 PITDGIS

-783 PQQDPVQQPSS
+783 PQQQPSS

-804 GQGATPDAP
+804 GQGATPEVPP
-813 VQSPVPHT
+813 VQPPIPHT

-889 LHTLHQKKDK
+889 LHTLHQKKGK
-899 DAKGKGKTGE
+899 DGKGKGKTGE

>member
-1 MVEGIYC
+1 
-8 RKLLKTRVL
+8 
-17 GCYDAVASHAGGHRI
+17 
-32 IVRLGVFDSALC
+32 
-44 GRAQKLGDVLCLG
+44 
-57 RILAHRYPL
+57 
-66 TSVVFID
+66 
-73 IGFWDPAFLWGRY
+73 
-86 RSMIW
+86 MIW

-129 GRTAEDIFSSAKVL
+129 GRTAEDIFLSAKVL
-143 FNEETARSTGAAVP
+143 FNEETARGTGAAVP
-157 SASGRA
+157 SASGKA

-197 EEFTDDK
+197 EEFADDK

-219 TDLWE
+219 ADLWE

-229 EDTNAQQQGTHDT
+229 EDANVQQQGAHDT

-270 GEVDAPAH
+270 GEADAPAH

-304 TEGQDPSAA
+304 TAGQDPSAA
-313 GEDTDSQPRSG
+313 DTDSQRPSG

-334 EPRREAPS
+334 ESRGEAPS
-342 AAAVRGPALHELSSP
+342 AAAVRGPALHELSST

-408 SWVWSVA
+408 SWVWPVA

-436 RPAAPRRESS
+436 KPAVSRRESS
-446 NAPAAEQAEA
+446 SAPVSEQAEA
-456 TASTEHDSRES
+456 TASAEHGSRES
-467 GADPAAN
+467 ETAGADPAAN
-474 TRRSKETRPASARMA
+474 TRRTKGARPAPARIA
-489 AAGSAARQGGS
+489 AAGSVARQGGS
-500 RTQGHRAPAAE
+500 RMQGHRAPAAE
-511 HHSEHTAGR
+511 HRSERTAGR
-520 KRPAGEGVQEGSSR
+520 ERPAGEGVQEESSR

-539 APVRRH
+539 APLRRH
-545 TPARRSA
+545 TPARRSVS
-552 PAQGARAAASPGVQR
+552 AQGARAAASPGVQR
-567 EPDAQG
+567 KPDAQG
-573 AARRSAVEREPVRA
+573 AARRSSAEREPVRA

-619 FDIQSETPQV
+619 FDIQPETPQA
-629 PAASAR
+629 PSA
-635 TSQPADSAKPS
+635 S
-646 AQATQTADSAV
+646 AQATQPADSAV
-657 SSASVTPAAPAQ
+657 SSAPVTPAAPTQ
-669 STPSQGDSA
+669 SAPSQNDSA
-678 EAVQPTVPVP
+678 EAAQPTAPVP
-688 TQPPAAPARPEA
+688 TQPPATPARPET

-710 NPSGASSFE
+710 NLSGASSFE

-725 ADVTA
+725 ADATA

-783 PQQDPVQQPSS
+783 PQQQPSS

-804 GQGATPDAP
+804 GQGATPEVPP
-813 VQSPVPHT
+813 VQPPVPHT

>member
-1 MVEGIYC
+1 
-8 RKLLKTRVL
+8 
-17 GCYDAVASHAGGHRI
+17 
-32 IVRLGVFDSALC
+32 
-44 GRAQKLGDVLCLG
+44 
-57 RILAHRYPL
+57 
-66 TSVVFID
+66 
-73 IGFWDPAFLWGRY
+73 
-86 RSMIW
+86 MIW

-129 GRTAEDIFSSAKVL
+129 GRTAEDIFLSAKVL
-143 FNEETARSTGAAVP
+143 FNEETARGTGAAVP
-157 SASGRA
+157 SASGKA

-197 EEFTDDK
+197 EEFADDK

-219 TDLWE
+219 ADLWE

-229 EDTNAQQQGTHDT
+229 EDANAQQQGAHDT

-270 GEVDAPAH
+270 GEADAPAH

-304 TEGQDPSAA
+304 TAGQDPSAA
-313 GEDTDSQPRSG
+313 DTDSQRPSG

-334 EPRREAPS
+334 ESRGEAPS
-342 AAAVRGPALHELSSP
+342 AAAVRGPALHELSST

-408 SWVWSVA
+408 SWVWPVA

-436 RPAAPRRESS
+436 KPAASRRESS
-446 NAPAAEQAEA
+446 SAPVSEQAEA
-456 TASTEHDSRES
+456 TASAERGSREPETV

-474 TRRSKETRPASARMA
+474 TRRTKGARPAPARIA
-489 AAGSAARQGGS
+489 AAGSAARQDSG

-511 HHSEHTAGR
+511 HRSERAAGR
-520 KRPAGEGVQEGSSR
+520 ERPAGEGVQEESSR

-539 APVRRH
+539 ASLRRH

-552 PAQGARAAASPGVQR
+552 SAQGARAAASPGVQR

-573 AARRSAVEREPVRA
+573 AARRSSAEREPVRA

-619 FDIQSETPQV
+619 FDIQPETPQA
-629 PAASAR
+629 PSA
-635 TSQPADSAKPS
+635 S
-646 AQATQTADSAV
+646 AQATQPADSAV
-657 SSASVTPAAPAQ
+657 SSAPVTPAAPTQ
-669 STPSQGDSA
+669 SAPSQNDSA
-678 EAVQPTVPVP
+678 EAAQPTAPVP
-688 TQPPAAPARPEA
+688 TQPPATPARPET

-710 NPSGASSFE
+710 NLSGASSFE

-725 ADVTA
+725 ADATA

-783 PQQDPVQQPSS
+783 PQQQPSS

-804 GQGATPDAP
+804 GQGATPEVPP
-813 VQSPVPHT
+813 VQPPVPHT

>member
-1 MVEGIYC
+1 M
-8 RKLLKTRVL
+8 
-17 GCYDAVASHAGGHRI
+17 ASRAGGHRI
-32 IVRLGVFDSALC
+32 IVRLGVFNPVLC
-44 GRAQKLGDVLCLG
+44 GWAQKLGDVLCLG

-66 TSVVFID
+66 ISVVFID
-73 IGFWDPAFLWGRY
+73 IGFWGPAFLWGRY

-121 SRRQLARV
+121 SRRQLASV
-129 GRTAEDIFSSAKVL
+129 GRTAEDIFLSAKVL
-143 FNEETARSTGAAVP
+143 FNEETARGTGAAVP
-157 SASGRA
+157 SASGKA

-197 EEFTDDK
+197 EEFADDK

-219 TDLWE
+219 ADLWE

-229 EDTNAQQQGTHDT
+229 EDANAQQQGAHDT

-260 DSAPGAEPAD
+260 DSAPGAELAD
-270 GEVDAPAH
+270 GEADAPAH

-304 TEGQDPSAA
+304 TAGQDPSAA
-313 GEDTDSQPRSG
+313 DTDSQPRSG

-334 EPRREAPS
+334 ESRGEAPS
-342 AAAVRGPALHELSSP
+342 AAAVRGPALHELSST

-408 SWVWSVA
+408 SWVWPVA

-436 RPAAPRRESS
+436 KPAASRRESS
-446 NAPAAEQAEA
+446 SAPVSEQAEVI
-456 TASTEHDSRES
+456 ASAEHGSRES
-467 GADPAAN
+467 ETAGADPAAN
-474 TRRSKETRPASARMA
+474 TRRTKGTRPAPARIA
-489 AAGSAARQGGS
+489 AAGSAARQDSS
-500 RTQGHRAPAAE
+500 RTQGRRAPAAE
-511 HHSEHTAGR
+511 HRSERAAGR
-520 KRPAGEGVQEGSSR
+520 ERPAGEGVQEESSR

-539 APVRRH
+539 APLRRH

-552 PAQGARAAASPGVQR
+552 SAQGARVAASPGVQR
-567 EPDAQG
+567 EPDVQG

-619 FDIQSETPQV
+619 FDIQTETPQA
-629 PAASAR
+629 PSA
-635 TSQPADSAKPS
+635 S
-646 AQATQTADSAV
+646 AQATQPADSAV
-657 SSASVTPAAPAQ
+657 SSAPVTAAPTQ
-669 STPSQGDSA
+669 SAPSQSDSA
-678 EAVQPTVPVP
+678 EAAQPTAPVP

-710 NPSGASSFE
+710 NLSGASSFE

-725 ADVTA
+725 ADATA
-730 PITDGIP
+730 PITDGIS

-813 VQSPVPHT
+813 PVQPPVPHT

>member
-1 MVEGIYC
+1 
-8 RKLLKTRVL
+8 
-17 GCYDAVASHAGGHRI
+17 
-32 IVRLGVFDSALC
+32 
-44 GRAQKLGDVLCLG
+44 
-57 RILAHRYPL
+57 
-66 TSVVFID
+66 
-73 IGFWDPAFLWGRY
+73 
-86 RSMIW
+86 MIW

-121 SRRQLARV
+121 SRRQLASV
-129 GRTAEDIFSSAKVL
+129 GRTAEDIFLSAKVL
-143 FNEETARSTGAAVP
+143 FNEETARGTGAAVP
-157 SASGRA
+157 SASGKA

-188 AAVNVQQRQ
+188 AVVNVQQRQ
-197 EEFTDDK
+197 EEFADDK

-219 TDLWE
+219 ADLWE

-229 EDTNAQQQGTHDT
+229 EDANAQQQGAHDT

-270 GEVDAPAH
+270 GEADAPAH

-304 TEGQDPSAA
+304 TAGQDPSAA
-313 GEDTDSQPRSG
+313 DTDSQPRSG

-334 EPRREAPS
+334 ESRGEAPS
-342 AAAVRGPALHELSSP
+342 AAAVRGPALHELSST

-408 SWVWSVA
+408 SWVWPVA

-436 RPAAPRRESS
+436 KPAASRRESS
-446 NAPAAEQAEA
+446 SAPVSEQAEA
-456 TASTEHDSRES
+456 TASAEHGSREPETV

-474 TRRSKETRPASARMA
+474 TRRTKEARPAPAHIA
-489 AAGSAARQGGS
+489 AAGSVARQDSS
-500 RTQGHRAPAAE
+500 RTQGRRAPAAE
-511 HHSEHTAGR
+511 HRSERTAGR
-520 KRPAGEGVQEGSSR
+520 ERPAGEGVQEESSR

-539 APVRRH
+539 APLRRH

-552 PAQGARAAASPGVQR
+552 SAQGARAAASPGVQR

-573 AARRSAVEREPVRA
+573 AARRSLAEREPVRT

-619 FDIQSETPQV
+619 FDIQTETPQA
-629 PAASAR
+629 PSA
-635 TSQPADSAKPS
+635 S
-646 AQATQTADSAV
+646 AQATQPADSAV
-657 SSASVTPAAPAQ
+657 SSAPVTPAAPTQ
-669 STPSQGDSA
+669 SAPSQSDSA
-678 EAVQPTVPVP
+678 EAAQPTAPVP

-725 ADVTA
+725 ADATA

-768 RARRRARQLNLQNPY
+768 RARHRARQLNLQNPY
-783 PQQDPVQQPSS
+783 PQQQPSS

-804 GQGATPDAP
+804 GQGATPEVPP
-813 VQSPVPHT
+813 VQPPIPHT

>member
-32 IVRLGVFDSALC
+32 IVRLGVFNSALC

-66 TSVVFID
+66 ISVVFID

-129 GRTAEDIFSSAKVL
+129 GRTAEDIFLSAKVL
-143 FNEETARSTGAAVP
+143 FNEETARGTGAAVP
-157 SASGRA
+157 SASGKA

-197 EEFTDDK
+197 EEFADDK

-219 TDLWE
+219 ADLWE

-229 EDTNAQQQGTHDT
+229 EDANVQQQGAHDT

-270 GEVDAPAH
+270 GEADAPAH

-304 TEGQDPSAA
+304 TAGQDPSAA
-313 GEDTDSQPRSG
+313 DTDSQPRSG

-334 EPRREAPS
+334 ESRGEAPS
-342 AAAVRGPALHELSSP
+342 AAAVRGPALHELSST

-408 SWVWSVA
+408 SWVWPVA

-436 RPAAPRRESS
+436 KPAASRRESS
-446 NAPAAEQAEA
+446 SAPVAEQAEA
-456 TASTEHDSRES
+456 TASAEHGSRES
-467 GADPAAN
+467 ETAGADPAAN
-474 TRRSKETRPASARMA
+474 TRRAKGARPAPARIA
-489 AAGSAARQGGS
+489 AAGSVARQGGS
-500 RTQGHRAPAAE
+500 STQGRRAPAAE
-511 HHSEHTAGR
+511 YRSERAAGR
-520 KRPAGEGVQEGSSR
+520 ERPAGGGVQEELSR

-539 APVRRH
+539 ASVRRH

-552 PAQGARAAASPGVQR
+552 SAQGARAAASPGVQR
-567 EPDAQG
+567 KPDAQG
-573 AARRSAVEREPVRA
+573 AARRSSAEREPVRA

-619 FDIQSETPQV
+619 FDIQPETPQA
-629 PAASAR
+629 PSA
-635 TSQPADSAKPS
+635 S
-646 AQATQTADSAV
+646 AQATQPADSAV
-657 SSASVTPAAPAQ
+657 SSAPVTPAAPTQ
-669 STPSQGDSA
+669 SAPSQSDSA
-678 EAVQPTVPVP
+678 EAAQPTAPVP

-710 NPSGASSFE
+710 NLSGASSFE

-730 PITDGIP
+730 PITDGIS

-783 PQQDPVQQPSS
+783 PQQDPVHQLSS

-804 GQGATPDAP
+804 GQGTTPDAP
-813 VQSPVPHT
+813 VQPPVPHT

>member
-1 MVEGIYC
+1 M
-8 RKLLKTRVL
+8 
-17 GCYDAVASHAGGHRI
+17 ASRAGGHHI
-32 IVRLGVFDSALC
+32 IVRLGVFNPVLC
-44 GRAQKLGDVLCLG
+44 GWAQKLGDVLCLG

-66 TSVVFID
+66 ISVVFID
-73 IGFWDPAFLWGRY
+73 IGFWGPAFLWGRY

-121 SRRQLARV
+121 SRRQLASV
-129 GRTAEDIFSSAKVL
+129 GRTAEDIFLSAKVL
-143 FNEETARSTGAAVP
+143 FNEETARGTGAAVP
-157 SASGRA
+157 SASGKA

-197 EEFTDDK
+197 EEFADDK

-219 TDLWE
+219 ADLWE

-229 EDTNAQQQGTHDT
+229 EDANAQQQGAHDT

-260 DSAPGAEPAD
+260 DSAPGAELAD
-270 GEVDAPAH
+270 GEADAPAH

-304 TEGQDPSAA
+304 TAGQDPSAA
-313 GEDTDSQPRSG
+313 DTDSQPRSG

-334 EPRREAPS
+334 ESRGEAPS
-342 AAAVRGPALHELSSP
+342 AAAVRGPALHELSST

-408 SWVWSVA
+408 SWVWPVA

-436 RPAAPRRESS
+436 KPAASRRESS
-446 NAPAAEQAEA
+446 SAPVSEQAEVI
-456 TASTEHDSRES
+456 ASAEHGSRES
-467 GADPAAN
+467 ETAGADPAAN
-474 TRRSKETRPASARMA
+474 TRRTKGTRPAPARIA

-511 HHSEHTAGR
+511 HRSERVAGR
-520 KRPAGEGVQEGSSR
+520 ERPAGEGVQEESSR

-539 APVRRH
+539 APLRRH

-552 PAQGARAAASPGVQR
+552 SAQGARVAASPGVQR
-567 EPDAQG
+567 EPDVQG

-619 FDIQSETPQV
+619 FDIQTETPQA
-629 PAASAR
+629 PSA
-635 TSQPADSAKPS
+635 S
-646 AQATQTADSAV
+646 AQATQPADSAV
-657 SSASVTPAAPAQ
+657 SSAPVTAAPTQ
-669 STPSQGDSA
+669 SAPSQSDSA
-678 EAVQPTVPVP
+678 EAAQPTAPVP

-710 NPSGASSFE
+710 NLSGASSFE

-725 ADVTA
+725 ADATA
-730 PITDGIP
+730 PITDGIS

-813 VQSPVPHT
+813 PVQPPVPHT

>member
-1 MVEGIYC
+1 M
-8 RKLLKTRVL
+8 
-17 GCYDAVASHAGGHRI
+17 ASHAGGHRI
-32 IVRLGVFDSALC
+32 IVRLGVFNSALC

-66 TSVVFID
+66 ISVVFID

-129 GRTAEDIFSSAKVL
+129 GRTAEDIFLSAKVL
-143 FNEETARSTGAAVP
+143 FNEETARGTGAAVP
-157 SASGRA
+157 SASGKA

-197 EEFTDDK
+197 EEFADDK

-219 TDLWE
+219 ADLWE

-229 EDTNAQQQGTHDT
+229 EDANAQQQGAHDT

-270 GEVDAPAH
+270 GEADAPAH

-304 TEGQDPSAA
+304 TAGQDPSAA
-313 GEDTDSQPRSG
+313 DTDSQPRSG

-334 EPRREAPS
+334 ESRGEAPS
-342 AAAVRGPALHELSSP
+342 AAAVRGPALHELSST

-408 SWVWSVA
+408 SWVWPVA

-436 RPAAPRRESS
+436 KPAASRRESS
-446 NAPAAEQAEA
+446 SAPVSEQTEA
-456 TASTEHDSRES
+456 TASAEHGSRES
-467 GADPAAN
+467 ETVGADPAAN
-474 TRRSKETRPASARMA
+474 TRRTKGARPAPARIA
-489 AAGSAARQGGS
+489 AAGSAARQDSS
-500 RTQGHRAPAAE
+500 RTQGRRAPAAE
-511 HHSEHTAGR
+511 HRSERTAGR
-520 KRPAGEGVQEGSSR
+520 ERPAGEGVQEESSR

-539 APVRRH
+539 APLRRH

-552 PAQGARAAASPGVQR
+552 SAQGARAAASPGVQR
-567 EPDAQG
+567 KPDAQG
-573 AARRSAVEREPVRA
+573 AARRSSAEREPVRA

-619 FDIQSETPQV
+619 FDIQPETPQA
-629 PAASAR
+629 PSA
-635 TSQPADSAKPS
+635 S
-646 AQATQTADSAV
+646 AQATQPADSAV
-657 SSASVTPAAPAQ
+657 SSAPVTPAAPTQ
-669 STPSQGDSA
+669 SAPSQSDSA
-678 EAVQPTVPVP
+678 EAAQPTAPVP

-783 PQQDPVQQPSS
+783 PQQDPVHQPSS

-804 GQGATPDAP
+804 GQGATPDAS

>member
-32 IVRLGVFDSALC
+32 IVRLGVFNSALC

-121 SRRQLARV
+121 SRRQLASV
-129 GRTAEDIFSSAKVL
+129 GRTAEDIFLSAKVL
-143 FNEETARSTGAAVP
+143 FNEETAHGTGAAVP
-157 SASGRA
+157 SASGKA

-197 EEFTDDK
+197 EEFVDDK

-219 TDLWE
+219 ADLWE

-229 EDTNAQQQGTHDT
+229 EDANAQQQGAHDT

-270 GEVDAPAH
+270 GEADAPAY

-304 TEGQDPSAA
+304 TAGQDPSAA
-313 GEDTDSQPRSG
+313 DTDSQPRSG

-334 EPRREAPS
+334 ESRGEAPS
-342 AAAVRGPALHELSSP
+342 AAAVRGPALHELSST

-408 SWVWSVA
+408 SWVWPVA

-436 RPAAPRRESS
+436 KPAASRRESS
-446 NAPAAEQAEA
+446 SAPVSEQAEA
-456 TASTEHDSRES
+456 TASAERGSRES
-467 GADPAAN
+467 ETAGADPAAN
-474 TRRSKETRPASARMA
+474 TRRTKGARPAPARIA
-489 AAGSAARQGGS
+489 AAGSTARQGGG
-500 RTQGHRAPAAE
+500 RTQGRRAPAAE
-511 HHSEHTAGR
+511 HRSERAAGR
-520 KRPAGEGVQEGSSR
+520 ERPAGEGVQEESSR

-539 APVRRH
+539 APLRRH

-552 PAQGARAAASPGVQR
+552 SAQGARAAASPRVQR

-573 AARRSAVEREPVRA
+573 AARRSAAEREPVRA

-619 FDIQSETPQV
+619 FDIQPETPQA
-629 PAASAR
+629 PSA
-635 TSQPADSAKPS
+635 S
-646 AQATQTADSAV
+646 AQATQPADSAV
-657 SSASVTPAAPAQ
+657 SSAPVTPAAPTQ
-669 STPSQGDSA
+669 SAPSQNDSA
-678 EAVQPTVPVP
+678 EAAQPTAPVP
-688 TQPPAAPARPEA
+688 TQPPATPARPET

-710 NPSGASSFE
+710 NLSGASSFE

-730 PITDGIP
+730 PITDGIS

-783 PQQDPVQQPSS
+783 PQQQPSS

-804 GQGATPDAP
+804 GQGTTPDAP

>member
-17 GCYDAVASHAGGHRI
+17 GCYDAVASRAGGHRI
-32 IVRLGVFDSALC
+32 IVRLGVFNPVLC

-66 TSVVFID
+66 ISVVFID

-121 SRRQLARV
+121 SRRQLASV
-129 GRTAEDIFSSAKVL
+129 GRTAEDIFLSAKVL
-143 FNEETARSTGAAVP
+143 FNEETARGTGAAVP
-157 SASGRA
+157 SASGKA

-197 EEFTDDK
+197 EEFADDK

-219 TDLWE
+219 ADLWE

-229 EDTNAQQQGTHDT
+229 EDANAQQQGAHDT

-270 GEVDAPAH
+270 GEADAPAH

-304 TEGQDPSAA
+304 TAGQDPSAA
-313 GEDTDSQPRSG
+313 GEDTDSQRPSG

-334 EPRREAPS
+334 EPRGEAPS
-342 AAAVRGPALHELSSP
+342 AAAVRGPALHELSST

-368 GGPVPPGMT
+368 GGPGPPGMT

-408 SWVWSVA
+408 SWVWPVA

-436 RPAAPRRESS
+436 KPAASRRESS
-446 NAPAAEQAEA
+446 SAPVSEQAEA
-456 TASTEHDSRES
+456 TASAEHGSRES
-467 GADPAAN
+467 ETAGADPAAN
-474 TRRSKETRPASARMA
+474 TLRTKGARPAPARIA

-500 RTQGHRAPAAE
+500 RMQGHRPPAAE
-511 HHSEHTAGR
+511 HRSERAAGR
-520 KRPAGEGVQEGSSR
+520 ERPAGEGVQEESSR

-552 PAQGARAAASPGVQR
+552 SAQRARAAASPGVQR

-573 AARRSAVEREPVRA
+573 AARRSSAEREPVRA

-619 FDIQSETPQV
+619 FDIQSEKPQA
-629 PAASAR
+629 PSA
-635 TSQPADSAKPS
+635 S
-646 AQATQTADSAV
+646 AQATQPADSAV
-657 SSASVTPAAPAQ
+657 SSAPVTPAAPTQNA
-669 STPSQGDSA
+669 PSQNDSA
-678 EAVQPTVPVP
+678 EEAQPTAPVP
-688 TQPPAAPARPEA
+688 TQPPATPARPET
-700 AAKTGRVPQQ
+700 AAKTGRTQQQ

-725 ADVTA
+725 ADATA

-783 PQQDPVQQPSS
+783 PQQQPSS

-813 VQSPVPHT
+813 VQPPVPHT

-889 LHTLHQKKDK
+889 LHTLHQKKNK

>member
-1 MVEGIYC
+1 M
-8 RKLLKTRVL
+8 
-17 GCYDAVASHAGGHRI
+17 ASRAGGHRI
-32 IVRLGVFDSALC
+32 IVRLGVFNPVLC
-44 GRAQKLGDVLCLG
+44 GWAQKLGDVLCLG

-66 TSVVFID
+66 ISVVFID
-73 IGFWDPAFLWGRY
+73 IGFWGPAFLWGRY

-121 SRRQLARV
+121 SRRQLASV
-129 GRTAEDIFSSAKVL
+129 GRTAEDIFLSAKVL
-143 FNEETARSTGAAVP
+143 FNEETARGTGAAVP
-157 SASGRA
+157 SASGKA

-197 EEFTDDK
+197 EEFADDK

-219 TDLWE
+219 ADLWE

-229 EDTNAQQQGTHDT
+229 EDANAQQQGAHDT

-260 DSAPGAEPAD
+260 DSAPGAELAD
-270 GEVDAPAH
+270 GEADAPAH

-304 TEGQDPSAA
+304 TAGQDPSAA
-313 GEDTDSQPRSG
+313 DTDSQPRSG

-334 EPRREAPS
+334 ESRGEAPS
-342 AAAVRGPALHELSSP
+342 AAAVRGPALHELSST

-408 SWVWSVA
+408 SWVWPVA

-436 RPAAPRRESS
+436 KPAASRRESS
-446 NAPAAEQAEA
+446 SAPVSEQAEVI
-456 TASTEHDSRES
+456 ASAEHGSRES
-467 GADPAAN
+467 ETAGADPAAN
-474 TRRSKETRPASARMA
+474 TRRTKGTRPAPARIA

-511 HHSEHTAGR
+511 HRSERVAGR
-520 KRPAGEGVQEGSSR
+520 ERPAGEGVQEESSR

-539 APVRRH
+539 APLRRH

-552 PAQGARAAASPGVQR
+552 SAQGARVAASPGVQR
-567 EPDAQG
+567 EPDVQG

-619 FDIQSETPQV
+619 FDIQTETPQA
-629 PAASAR
+629 PSA
-635 TSQPADSAKPS
+635 S
-646 AQATQTADSAV
+646 AQATQPADSAV
-657 SSASVTPAAPAQ
+657 SSAPVTAAPTQ
-669 STPSQGDSA
+669 SAPSQSDSA
-678 EAVQPTVPVP
+678 EAAQPTAPVP

-710 NPSGASSFE
+710 NLSGASSFE

-725 ADVTA
+725 ADATA
-730 PITDGIP
+730 PITDGIS

-783 PQQDPVQQPSS
+783 PQQQPSS
-794 DTAEHTTVPL
+794 DMAEHTTVPL
-804 GQGATPDAP
+804 GQGTTPDVPP
-813 VQSPVPHT
+813 VQPPVPHT

>member
-1 MVEGIYC
+1 
-8 RKLLKTRVL
+8 
-17 GCYDAVASHAGGHRI
+17 
-32 IVRLGVFDSALC
+32 
-44 GRAQKLGDVLCLG
+44 
-57 RILAHRYPL
+57 
-66 TSVVFID
+66 
-73 IGFWDPAFLWGRY
+73 
-86 RSMIW
+86 MIW

-197 EEFTDDK
+197 EEFADDK

-219 TDLWE
+219 ADLWE

-229 EDTNAQQQGTHDT
+229 EDANAQQQGAHDT

-260 DSAPGAEPAD
+260 DSAPGAELAD
-270 GEVDAPAH
+270 GEADAPAH

-304 TEGQDPSAA
+304 TAEQDPSAA
-313 GEDTDSQPRSG
+313 GEDTDSQRPSG

-334 EPRREAPS
+334 ESRGEAPS
-342 AAAVRGPALHELSSP
+342 AAAVRGPALHELSST

-408 SWVWSVA
+408 SWVWPVA

-436 RPAAPRRESS
+436 KPAVSRRESS
-446 NAPAAEQAEA
+446 SAPVSEQAEA
-456 TASTEHDSRES
+456 TASAEHGSREPETA

-474 TRRSKETRPASARMA
+474 TRRTKGARPAPARIA
-489 AAGSAARQGGS
+489 AAGSVARQDS
-500 RTQGHRAPAAE
+500 VRTQGRRAPAAE
-511 HHSEHTAGR
+511 HRSERAAGR
-520 KRPAGEGVQEGSSR
+520 ERPAGEGVQEESSR
-534 PRREP
+534 PRHEP

-552 PAQGARAAASPGVQR
+552 SAQGARAAASPGVQR

-573 AARRSAVEREPVRA
+573 AARRSSAEREPVRA

-619 FDIQSETPQV
+619 FDIQSETPQA
-629 PAASAR
+629 PSA
-635 TSQPADSAKPS
+635 S
-646 AQATQTADSAV
+646 AQATQPADSTV
-657 SSASVTPAAPAQ
+657 SSAPVTPAAPTQ
-669 STPSQGDSA
+669 SAPSQGDSA
-678 EAVQPTVPVP
+678 EAAQPTAPVP

-700 AAKTGRVPQQ
+700 ATRTGRVPQQ

-725 ADVTA
+725 ADATA

-783 PQQDPVQQPSS
+783 PQQDPVHQPSS
-794 DTAEHTTVPL
+794 NTAEHTTVPL
-804 GQGATPDAP
+804 GQGTTPDAP
-813 VQSPVPHT
+813 VQPPIPHT

>member
-32 IVRLGVFDSALC
+32 IVRLGVFNPVLC

-73 IGFWDPAFLWGRY
+73 IGFWGPAFLWGRY

-157 SASGRA
+157 SASGKV
-163 EVYASTSTGSLEPL
+163 EVYASASTGSLEPL

-197 EEFTDDK
+197 EEFADDK

-219 TDLWE
+219 ADLWE

-229 EDTNAQQQGTHDT
+229 EDANAQQQGAHDT

-270 GEVDAPAH
+270 GEADAPAH

-304 TEGQDPSAA
+304 TAGQDPSAA
-313 GEDTDSQPRSG
+313 DTDSQPRSG

-334 EPRREAPS
+334 ESRGEAPS
-342 AAAVRGPALHELSSP
+342 AAAVRGPALHELSST

-408 SWVWSVA
+408 SWVWPVA

-436 RPAAPRRESS
+436 KPAASRRESS
-446 NAPAAEQAEA
+446 SAPVAEQAEA
-456 TASTEHDSRES
+456 TASAEHGSRES
-467 GADPAAN
+467 ETAGADPAAN
-474 TRRSKETRPASARMA
+474 TRRAKGARPAPARIA
-489 AAGSAARQGGS
+489 AAGSVARQGGS
-500 RTQGHRAPAAE
+500 STQGRRAPAAE
-511 HHSEHTAGR
+511 YRSERAAGR
-520 KRPAGEGVQEGSSR
+520 ERPAGGGVQEELSR

-539 APVRRH
+539 ASVRRH

-552 PAQGARAAASPGVQR
+552 SAQGARAAASPGVQR
-567 EPDAQG
+567 KPDAQG
-573 AARRSAVEREPVRA
+573 AARRSSAEREPVRA

-619 FDIQSETPQV
+619 FDIQPETPQA
-629 PAASAR
+629 PSA
-635 TSQPADSAKPS
+635 S
-646 AQATQTADSAV
+646 AQATQPADSAV
-657 SSASVTPAAPAQ
+657 SSAPVTPAAPTQ
-669 STPSQGDSA
+669 SAPSQSDSA
-678 EAVQPTVPVP
+678 EAAQPTAPVP

-783 PQQDPVQQPSS
+783 PQQDPVHQPSS

-804 GQGATPDAP
+804 GQGATPDAS

>member
-1 MVEGIYC
+1 
-8 RKLLKTRVL
+8 
-17 GCYDAVASHAGGHRI
+17 
-32 IVRLGVFDSALC
+32 
-44 GRAQKLGDVLCLG
+44 
-57 RILAHRYPL
+57 
-66 TSVVFID
+66 
-73 IGFWDPAFLWGRY
+73 
-86 RSMIW
+86 
-91 LSTSGIVVA
+91 
-100 LAVIMLLWVVPRA
+100 
-113 SRRAPANG
+113 
-121 SRRQLARV
+121 V
-129 GRTAEDIFSSAKVL
+129 GRTAEDIFLSAKVL
-143 FNEETARSTGAAVP
+143 FNEETARGTGAAVP
-157 SASGRA
+157 SASGKA

-197 EEFTDDK
+197 EEFADDK

-219 TDLWE
+219 ADLWE

-229 EDTNAQQQGTHDT
+229 EDANAQQQGAHDT

-260 DSAPGAEPAD
+260 DSAPGAELAD
-270 GEVDAPAH
+270 GEADAPAH

-304 TEGQDPSAA
+304 TAGQDPSAA
-313 GEDTDSQPRSG
+313 DTDSQPRSG

-334 EPRREAPS
+334 ESRGEAPS
-342 AAAVRGPALHELSSP
+342 AAAVRGPALHELSST

-408 SWVWSVA
+408 SWVWPVA

-436 RPAAPRRESS
+436 KPAASRRESS
-446 NAPAAEQAEA
+446 SAPVSEQAEVI
-456 TASTEHDSRES
+456 ASAEHGSRES
-467 GADPAAN
+467 ETAGADPAAN
-474 TRRSKETRPASARMA
+474 TRRAKGARPAPARIA
-489 AAGSAARQGGS
+489 AAGSAARQDSG

-511 HHSEHTAGR
+511 HRSERAAGR
-520 KRPAGEGVQEGSSR
+520 ERPAGEGVQEESSR

-539 APVRRH
+539 APLRRH

-552 PAQGARAAASPGVQR
+552 SAQGARAAASPGVQR

-573 AARRSAVEREPVRA
+573 TARRSSAEREPVRA

-619 FDIQSETPQV
+619 FDIQTETPQA
-629 PAASAR
+629 PSA
-635 TSQPADSAKPS
+635 S
-646 AQATQTADSAV
+646 AQATQSADSAV
-657 SSASVTPAAPAQ
+657 SSAPVTPAAPTQ
-669 STPSQGDSA
+669 SAPSQSDSA
-678 EAVQPTVPVP
+678 EAAQPTAPVP

-710 NPSGASSFE
+710 NPSGAFSFE

-730 PITDGIP
+730 PITDGIS

-813 VQSPVPHT
+813 PVQPPVPHT

>member
-1 MVEGIYC
+1 
-8 RKLLKTRVL
+8 
-17 GCYDAVASHAGGHRI
+17 
-32 IVRLGVFDSALC
+32 
-44 GRAQKLGDVLCLG
+44 
-57 RILAHRYPL
+57 
-66 TSVVFID
+66 
-73 IGFWDPAFLWGRY
+73 
-86 RSMIW
+86 MIW

-129 GRTAEDIFSSAKVL
+129 GRTAEDIFLSAKVL
-143 FNEETARSTGAAVP
+143 FNEETARGTGAAVP
-157 SASGRA
+157 SASGKA

-219 TDLWE
+219 ADLWE

-229 EDTNAQQQGTHDT
+229 EDANAQQQGVHDT

-270 GEVDAPAH
+270 GEADAPAH

-304 TEGQDPSAA
+304 TAEQDPSAA
-313 GEDTDSQPRSG
+313 DTDSQRPSG

-334 EPRREAPS
+334 EPRGEAPS
-342 AAAVRGPALHELSSP
+342 AAAVRGPALHELSST

-408 SWVWSVA
+408 SWVWPVA

-436 RPAAPRRESS
+436 KPAASRRESS
-446 NAPAAEQAEA
+446 SAPVSEQAEA
-456 TASTEHDSRES
+456 TASAEHGSRES
-467 GADPAAN
+467 ETAGADPAAN
-474 TRRSKETRPASARMA
+474 TRRTKGARPAPARIA
-489 AAGSAARQGGS
+489 AAGSVARQDSS
-500 RTQGHRAPAAE
+500 RTQGRRAPAAE
-511 HHSEHTAGR
+511 HHSERAAGR
-520 KRPAGEGVQEGSSR
+520 ERPAGEGVQEEPSR

-545 TPARRSA
+545 KPARRSA
-552 PAQGARAAASPGVQR
+552 SAQGARAAASPGVQR
-567 EPDAQG
+567 KPDAQG
-573 AARRSAVEREPVRA
+573 AARRSSAEREPVRA

-619 FDIQSETPQV
+619 FDIQPE
-629 PAASAR
+629 
-635 TSQPADSAKPS
+635 TSQAPSAS
-646 AQATQTADSAV
+646 AQATQPADSAV
-657 SSASVTPAAPAQ
+657 SSAPVTPAAPAQ
-669 STPSQGDSA
+669 SAPSQNDSA
-678 EAVQPTVPVP
+678 EAAQPTAPVP

-700 AAKTGRVPQQ
+700 AARTGRVPQQ

-725 ADVTA
+725 ADATA

-783 PQQDPVQQPSS
+783 PQQQPSS

-804 GQGATPDAP
+804 GQGATPEVPP
-813 VQSPVPHT
+813 VQPPIPHT

>member
-32 IVRLGVFDSALC
+32 IVRLGVFNSMLC

-66 TSVVFID
+66 ISVVFID

-121 SRRQLARV
+121 SRRQLASV
-129 GRTAEDIFSSAKVL
+129 GRTAEDIFLSAKVL
-143 FNEETARSTGAAVP
+143 FNEETARGTGAAVP
-157 SASGRA
+157 SASGKA

-197 EEFTDDK
+197 EEFADDK

-219 TDLWE
+219 ADLWE

-229 EDTNAQQQGTHDT
+229 EDANAQQQGAHDT

-260 DSAPGAEPAD
+260 DSAPGAELAD
-270 GEVDAPAH
+270 GEADVPAH

-304 TEGQDPSAA
+304 TAGQDPSAA
-313 GEDTDSQPRSG
+313 DTDSQPRSG

-334 EPRREAPS
+334 ESRGEAPS
-342 AAAVRGPALHELSSP
+342 AAAVRGPALHELSST

-408 SWVWSVA
+408 SWVWPVA

-436 RPAAPRRESS
+436 KPAASRRESS
-446 NAPAAEQAEA
+446 SAPVSEQAEVI
-456 TASTEHDSRES
+456 ASAEHGSRES
-467 GADPAAN
+467 ETAGADPAAN
-474 TRRSKETRPASARMA
+474 TRRTKEARPAPARIA

-500 RTQGHRAPAAE
+500 RTQGRRAPAAE
-511 HHSEHTAGR
+511 HRSERTAGR
-520 KRPAGEGVQEGSSR
+520 ERPAGEGVQEESSR

-539 APVRRH
+539 APLRRH

-552 PAQGARAAASPGVQR
+552 SAQGARVAASPGVQR
-567 EPDAQG
+567 EPDVQG
-573 AARRSAVEREPVRA
+573 AARRSLAEREPVRA

-619 FDIQSETPQV
+619 FDIQTETPQA
-629 PAASAR
+629 PSA
-635 TSQPADSAKPS
+635 S
-646 AQATQTADSAV
+646 AQATQPADSAV
-657 SSASVTPAAPAQ
+657 SSAPVTPAAPTQ
-669 STPSQGDSA
+669 SAPSQSDSA
-678 EAVQPTVPVP
+678 EAAQPTAPVP

-725 ADVTA
+725 ADATA

-737 TANLAQRAAAA
+737 TANLAQRAAVA

-768 RARRRARQLNLQNPY
+768 RARHRARQLNLQNPY
-783 PQQDPVQQPSS
+783 PQQQPSS

-804 GQGATPDAP
+804 GQGATPEVPP
-813 VQSPVPHT
+813 VQPPVPHT

>member
-1 MVEGIYC
+1 M
-8 RKLLKTRVL
+8 
-17 GCYDAVASHAGGHRI
+17 ASRAGGHRI
-32 IVRLGVFDSALC
+32 IVRLGVFNPVLC
-44 GRAQKLGDVLCLG
+44 GWAQKLGDVLCLG

-66 TSVVFID
+66 ISVVFID

-129 GRTAEDIFSSAKVL
+129 GRTAEDIFLSAKVL
-143 FNEETARSTGAAVP
+143 FNEETARGTGAAVP
-157 SASGRA
+157 SASGKA

-219 TDLWE
+219 ADLWE

-229 EDTNAQQQGTHDT
+229 EDANAQQQGAHDT

-270 GEVDAPAH
+270 GEADAPAH

-304 TEGQDPSAA
+304 TAGQDPSAA
-313 GEDTDSQPRSG
+313 DTDSQPRSG

-334 EPRREAPS
+334 ESRGEAPS
-342 AAAVRGPALHELSSP
+342 AAAVRGPALHELSST

-408 SWVWSVA
+408 SWVWPVA

-436 RPAAPRRESS
+436 KPAASRRESS
-446 NAPAAEQAEA
+446 SAPVSEQAEA
-456 TASTEHDSRES
+456 TASAEHGSRES
-467 GADPAAN
+467 ETAGADPAAN
-474 TRRSKETRPASARMA
+474 TLRTKGARPAPARIA

-500 RTQGHRAPAAE
+500 RMQGHRAPAAE
-511 HHSEHTAGR
+511 HRSERAAGR
-520 KRPAGEGVQEGSSR
+520 ERPAGEGVQEESSR

-552 PAQGARAAASPGVQR
+552 SAQGARAAASPGVQR
-567 EPDAQG
+567 KPDAQG
-573 AARRSAVEREPVRA
+573 AARRSSAEREPVRA

-619 FDIQSETPQV
+619 FDIQPETPQA
-629 PAASAR
+629 PSA
-635 TSQPADSAKPS
+635 S
-646 AQATQTADSAV
+646 AQATQPADSAV
-657 SSASVTPAAPAQ
+657 SSAPVTAAPTQ
-669 STPSQGDSA
+669 SAPSQSDSA
-678 EAVQPTVPVP
+678 EAAQPTAPVP

-710 NPSGASSFE
+710 NLSGASSFE

-730 PITDGIP
+730 PITDGIS

-783 PQQDPVQQPSS
+783 PQQDPVHQPSS

-813 VQSPVPHT
+813 PVQPPVPHT

>member
-1 MVEGIYC
+1 M
-8 RKLLKTRVL
+8 
-17 GCYDAVASHAGGHRI
+17 ASRAGGHRI
-32 IVRLGVFDSALC
+32 IVRLGVFNPVLC
-44 GRAQKLGDVLCLG
+44 GWAQKLGDVLCLG

-66 TSVVFID
+66 ISVVFID
-73 IGFWDPAFLWGRY
+73 IGFWGPAFLWGRY

-121 SRRQLARV
+121 SRRQLASV
-129 GRTAEDIFSSAKVL
+129 GRTAEDIFLSAKVL
-143 FNEETARSTGAAVP
+143 FNEETARGTGAAVP
-157 SASGRA
+157 SASGKA

-197 EEFTDDK
+197 EEFADDK

-219 TDLWE
+219 ADLWE

-229 EDTNAQQQGTHDT
+229 EDANAQQQGAHDT

-260 DSAPGAEPAD
+260 DSAPGAELAD
-270 GEVDAPAH
+270 GEADAPAH

-304 TEGQDPSAA
+304 TAGQDPSAA
-313 GEDTDSQPRSG
+313 DTDSQPRSG

-334 EPRREAPS
+334 ESRGEAPS
-342 AAAVRGPALHELSSP
+342 AAAVRGPALHELSST

-408 SWVWSVA
+408 SWVWPVA

-436 RPAAPRRESS
+436 KPAASRRESS
-446 NAPAAEQAEA
+446 SAPVSEQAEVI
-456 TASTEHDSRES
+456 ASAEHGSRES
-467 GADPAAN
+467 ETAGADPAAN
-474 TRRSKETRPASARMA
+474 TRRTKGTRPAPARIA

-511 HHSEHTAGR
+511 HRSERVAGR
-520 KRPAGEGVQEGSSR
+520 ERPAGEGVQEESSR

-539 APVRRH
+539 APLRRH

-552 PAQGARAAASPGVQR
+552 SAQGARVAASPGVQR
-567 EPDAQG
+567 EPDVQG

-619 FDIQSETPQV
+619 FDIQTETPQA
-629 PAASAR
+629 PSA
-635 TSQPADSAKPS
+635 S
-646 AQATQTADSAV
+646 AQATQPADSAV
-657 SSASVTPAAPAQ
+657 SSAPVTAAPTQ
-669 STPSQGDSA
+669 SAPSQSDSA
-678 EAVQPTVPVP
+678 EAAQPTAPVP

-710 NPSGASSFE
+710 NLSGASSFE

-813 VQSPVPHT
+813 PVQPPVPHT